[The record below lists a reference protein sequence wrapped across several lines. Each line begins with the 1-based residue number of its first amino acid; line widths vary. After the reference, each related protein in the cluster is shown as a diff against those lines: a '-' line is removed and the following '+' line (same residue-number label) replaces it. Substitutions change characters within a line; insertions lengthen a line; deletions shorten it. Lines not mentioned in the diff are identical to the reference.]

1 MTVYV
6 LDTHVLYWHLFVPA
20 KLSTRAKQ
28 ALADGEAGL
37 ALLVV
42 SHIVLAELFY
52 LLEKLGQDA
61 QFPNAVAAIRG
72 NPNYSLEP
80 LVLDDIENLSKY
92 PDIAEM
98 HDRLI
103 VTQTNRVGGTLITKD
118 QNIQASPHLKWLW

>member
-20 KLSTRAKQ
+20 KLSPRAKQ

-52 LLEKLGQDA
+52 LLKKLGQDTL
-61 QFPNAVAAIRG
+61 FPNAVAAIRG

-80 LVLDDIENLSKY
+80 LVLDDVENLSKY
-92 PDIAEM
+92 PDITEM
-98 HDRLI
+98 HDRLL
-103 VTQTNRVGGTLITKD
+103 VTQTNRVGGTLVTKD
-118 QNIQASPHLKWLW
+118 QNIQASPHLRWLW

>member
-1 MTVYV
+1 MTVYL
-6 LDTHVLYWHLFVPA
+6 LDTHVIYWHLFVPA
-20 KLSTRAKQ
+20 KLSGRAKQ

-52 LLEKLGQDA
+52 LLKKLGQDT

-80 LVLDDIENLSKY
+80 VVLDDIENLSQY
-92 PDIAEM
+92 PDIMEM
-98 HDRLI
+98 HDRLL
-103 VTQTNRVGGTLITKD
+103 VTQANRVGGTLVTKD
-118 QNIQASPHLKWLW
+118 QNIQASPHSKWLW